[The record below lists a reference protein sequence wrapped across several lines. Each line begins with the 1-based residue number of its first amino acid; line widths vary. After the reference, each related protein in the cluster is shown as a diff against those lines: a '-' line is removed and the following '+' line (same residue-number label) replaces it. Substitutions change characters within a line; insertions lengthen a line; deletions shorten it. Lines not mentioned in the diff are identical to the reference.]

1 MRSVS
6 VQELVS
12 LIFALRRRIWQR
24 AGGEKNMDPISMLR
38 LHTLRYVAEKGKP
51 SMREIA
57 DHLHVAPP
65 SATSHINTLV
75 KNGMLAR
82 VVDPEDR
89 RRVRL
94 EVTAKG
100 RANIEA
106 GFKFMAAQMAKT
118 LSRLNQRERAIFARI
133 LRKLSS

>member
-6 VQELVS
+6 IQELVS

-38 LHTLRYVAEKGKP
+38 LHTLRYVAERGKP

-65 SATSHINTLV
+65 SATSLINTLV

-82 VVDPEDR
+82 VIDPEDR
-89 RRVRL
+89 RRVRMA
-94 EVTAKG
+94 VTAKG
-100 RANIEA
+100 KGSIEA
-106 GFKFMAAQMAKT
+106 GFKFMATQMAHT
-118 LSRLNQRERAIFARI
+118 LSRLDQGERAIFACI